1 MSMKNF
7 NLQIGL
13 ASYFQ
18 IPYGY
23 VQWEKKKNY
32 LLCLMLRVLSQIST
46 FDLTQESTFPNKV
59 KCYVVFADSI
69 LFLSIFLPL

>member
-1 MSMKNF
+1 MTIKNF

-23 VQWEKKKNY
+23 VPREKKKIFGVFDVKSVIPDQY
-32 LLCLMLRVLSQIST
+32 IWFDSGEYIS
-46 FDLTQESTFPNKV
+46 K
-59 KCYVVFADSI
+59 
-69 LFLSIFLPL
+69 

>member
-1 MSMKNF
+1 M
-7 NLQIGL
+7 G
-13 ASYFQ
+13 
-18 IPYGY
+18 
-23 VQWEKKKNY
+23 EKKNY

>member
-23 VQWEKKKNY
+23 VQWEKKK
-32 LLCLMLRVLSQIST
+32 I
-46 FDLTQESTFPNKV
+46 F
-59 KCYVVFADSI
+59 VVFDVKSVIPDQYIWFDSGEYI
-69 LFLSIFLPL
+69 SK

>member
-18 IPYGY
+18 VPYGY
-23 VQWEKKKNY
+23 AQWEEKK
-32 LLCLMLRVLSQIST
+32 L
-46 FDLTQESTFPNKV
+46 F
-59 KCYVVFADSI
+59 VVFGVKSVIPDQ
-69 LFLSIFLPL
+69 